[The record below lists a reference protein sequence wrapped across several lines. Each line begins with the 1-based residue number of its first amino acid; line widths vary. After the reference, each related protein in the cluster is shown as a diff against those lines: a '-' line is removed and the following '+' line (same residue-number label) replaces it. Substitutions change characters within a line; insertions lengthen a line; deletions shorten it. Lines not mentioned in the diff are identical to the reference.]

1 MRATMLLAQA
11 PHGRPLK
18 ITAVHGGEGVRRRL
32 FALGFHRDDL
42 IEVNAQGILR
52 GPLLI
57 KNLSSDSSVALG
69 RGIAQKI
76 EVEVLPDISAVSPD
90 ER

>member
-1 MRATMLLAQA
+1 MLLSQA

-18 ITAVHGGEGVRRRL
+18 VMAVHGGEGVRRRL
-32 FALGFHRDDL
+32 FALGFHKDDL

-52 GPLLI
+52 GPLLV
-57 KNLSSDSSVALG
+57 KNLSTDSSIALG
-69 RGIAQKI
+69 RGIALKI
-76 EVEVLPDISAVSPD
+76 EVEVLTDPSAASPD